1 MKKKKNKLKDKPN
14 GRNVFHLTGDLKVNA
29 YCEVN
34 LNSIQFNDWSDLID
48 SKQLKLRFA
57 YNEIGRISK
66 KLLEEPNT
74 EFKTELLRQLS
85 QILFDCNVVF
95 TNRASTKLVD
105 NYGKDYLYDFFSE
118 SDDMKGRIKEFK
130 SKHGSESITIDHEW
144 PRQKTAKIL
153 IEQFQEKKFDF
164 TYFWEEWNTKYSFVN
179 LVTTNE
185 NGVLNGGAK
194 KLFINPKRLYED
206 CHIDLI
212 DLSKNQ

>member
-1 MKKKKNKLKDKPN
+1 VKKKNKIS
-14 GRNVFHLTGDLKVNA
+14 GRNIFQLAGDEKVNP

-34 LNSIQFNDWSDLID
+34 LKSIQLNDWNSLIE
-48 SKQLKLRFA
+48 SKQRKLRFA
-57 YNEIGRISK
+57 YSEIERIAK

-85 QILFDCNVVF
+85 QILFDCIVIF

-105 NYGKDYLYDFFSE
+105 KYGKDYLYDFFNGYTDME
-118 SDDMKGRIKEFK
+118 SRVDAFKKE
-130 SKHGSESITIDHEW
+130 HGSESITIDHEW

-153 IEQFQEKKFDF
+153 VEQFQEKEFDF
-164 TYFWEEWNTKYSFVN
+164 THFWEEWNTKYSFVN
-179 LVTTNE
+179 LVTTRE

>member
-1 MKKKKNKLKDKPN
+1 MKKKNKIS
-14 GRNVFHLTGDLKVNA
+14 GRNIFQLAGDEKTNP

-34 LNSIQFNDWSDLID
+34 LNSIQLNDWNSLIE
-48 SKQLKLRFA
+48 SKQRKLRFA
-57 YNEIGRISK
+57 YSEIGRIAK

-85 QILFDCNVVF
+85 QILFDCIVVF

-105 NYGKDYLYDFFSE
+105 KYGKDYLYDFFHGYADME
-118 SDDMKGRIKEFK
+118 SRVDAFK
-130 SKHGSESITIDHEW
+130 KQHGSESITIDHEW

-153 IEQFQEKKFDF
+153 VEQFQEKEFDF

-179 LVTTNE
+179 LVTTRE
-185 NGVLNGGAK
+185 NGVLNGSAK

-212 DLSKNQ
+212 DLSINQ

>member
-1 MKKKKNKLKDKPN
+1 MKKKNKIS
-14 GRNVFHLTGDLKVNA
+14 GRNIFQLAGDEKTNP

-34 LNSIQFNDWSDLID
+34 LNSIQLNDWNSLIE
-48 SKQLKLRFA
+48 SKQRKLRFA
-57 YNEIGRISK
+57 YSEIGRIAK

-85 QILFDCNVVF
+85 QILFDCIVVF

-105 NYGKDYLYDFFSE
+105 KYGKDYLYDFFHEYADME
-118 SDDMKGRIKEFK
+118 SRVDAFK
-130 SKHGSESITIDHEW
+130 KQHGSESITIDHEW

-153 IEQFQEKKFDF
+153 VEQFQEKEFDF

-179 LVTTNE
+179 LVTTRE
-185 NGVLNGGAK
+185 NGVLNGSAK

>member
-1 MKKKKNKLKDKPN
+1 MKKKNKIS
-14 GRNVFHLTGDLKVNA
+14 GRNIFQLAGDEKTNP

-34 LNSIQFNDWSDLID
+34 LNSIQLNDWNSLIE
-48 SKQLKLRFA
+48 SKQRKLRFA
-57 YNEIGRISK
+57 YSEIGRIAK

-85 QILFDCNVVF
+85 QILFDCIVVF

-105 NYGKDYLYDFFSE
+105 KYGKDYLYDFFHGYTDME
-118 SDDMKGRIKEFK
+118 SRVDAFK
-130 SKHGSESITIDHEW
+130 KQHGSESITIDHEW

-153 IEQFQEKKFDF
+153 VEQFQEKEFDF

-179 LVTTNE
+179 LVTTRE
-185 NGVLNGGAK
+185 NGVLNGSAK

>member
-1 MKKKKNKLKDKPN
+1 MKKKNKIS
-14 GRNVFHLTGDLKVNA
+14 GRNIFQLAGDEKTNP

-34 LNSIQFNDWSDLID
+34 LNSIQLNDWNSLIE
-48 SKQLKLRFA
+48 SKQRKLRFA
-57 YNEIGRISK
+57 YSEIGRIAK
-66 KLLEEPNT
+66 KFLEEPNT

-85 QILFDCNVVF
+85 QILFDCIVVF

-105 NYGKDYLYDFFSE
+105 KYGKDYLYDFFHGYA
-118 SDDMKGRIKEFK
+118 DMENRVDAFK
-130 SKHGSESITIDHEW
+130 KQHGSESITIDHEW

-153 IEQFQEKKFDF
+153 VEQFQEKEFDF

-179 LVTTNE
+179 LVTTRE
-185 NGVLNGGAK
+185 NGVLNGSAK

>member
-1 MKKKKNKLKDKPN
+1 MKKKNKIS
-14 GRNVFHLTGDLKVNA
+14 GRNIFQLAGDEKTNP

-34 LNSIQFNDWSDLID
+34 LNSIQLNDWNSLIE
-48 SKQLKLRFA
+48 SKQRKLRFA
-57 YNEIGRISK
+57 YSEIGRIAK

-74 EFKTELLRQLS
+74 EFKIELLRQLS
-85 QILFDCNVVF
+85 QILFDCIVVF

-105 NYGKDYLYDFFSE
+105 KYGNDYLYDFFHGYADME
-118 SDDMKGRIKEFK
+118 SRVDAFK
-130 SKHGSESITIDHEW
+130 KQHGSESITIDHEW

-153 IEQFQEKKFDF
+153 VEQFQEKEFDF

-179 LVTTNE
+179 LVTTRE
-185 NGVLNGGAK
+185 NGVLNGSAK

>member
-1 MKKKKNKLKDKPN
+1 MKKKNKIS
-14 GRNVFHLTGDLKVNA
+14 GRNIFQLAGDEKTNP

-34 LNSIQFNDWSDLID
+34 LNSIQLNDWNSLIE
-48 SKQLKLRFA
+48 SKQRKLRFA
-57 YNEIGRISK
+57 YSEIGRIAK

-85 QILFDCNVVF
+85 QILFDCIVVF
-95 TNRASTKLVD
+95 TNRASTNLVD
-105 NYGKDYLYDFFSE
+105 KYGKDYLYDFFHGYADME
-118 SDDMKGRIKEFK
+118 SRVDAFK
-130 SKHGSESITIDHEW
+130 KQHGSESITIDHEW

-153 IEQFQEKKFDF
+153 VEQFQEKEFDF

-179 LVTTNE
+179 LVTTRE
-185 NGVLNGGAK
+185 NGVLNGSAK

>member
-1 MKKKKNKLKDKPN
+1 MKKKNKIS
-14 GRNVFHLTGDLKVNA
+14 GRNIFQLAGDEKTNP

-34 LNSIQFNDWSDLID
+34 LNSIQLNDWNSLIE
-48 SKQLKLRFA
+48 SKQRKLRFA
-57 YNEIGRISK
+57 YSEIGRIAK

-85 QILFDCNVVF
+85 QILFDCIVVF

-105 NYGKDYLYDFFSE
+105 KYGKDYLYDFFHGYVDME
-118 SDDMKGRIKEFK
+118 SRVDAFK
-130 SKHGSESITIDHEW
+130 KQHGSESITIDHEW

-153 IEQFQEKKFDF
+153 VEQFQEKEFDF

-179 LVTTNE
+179 LVTTRE
-185 NGVLNGGAK
+185 NGVLNGSAK

>member
-1 MKKKKNKLKDKPN
+1 MKKKNKIS
-14 GRNVFHLTGDLKVNA
+14 GRNIFQLAGDEKTNP

-34 LNSIQFNDWSDLID
+34 LNSIQLNDWNSLIE
-48 SKQLKLRFA
+48 SKQRKLRFA
-57 YNEIGRISK
+57 YSEIGRIAK

-85 QILFDCNVVF
+85 QILFDCIVVF

-105 NYGKDYLYDFFSE
+105 KYGKDYLYDFFHGYA
-118 SDDMKGRIKEFK
+118 DMENRVDAFK
-130 SKHGSESITIDHEW
+130 KQHGSESITIDHEW

-153 IEQFQEKKFDF
+153 VEQFQEKEFDF

-179 LVTTNE
+179 LVTTRE
-185 NGVLNGGAK
+185 NGVLNGSAK

>member
-1 MKKKKNKLKDKPN
+1 VKKKNKIS
-14 GRNVFHLTGDLKVNA
+14 GRNIFQLAGDEKTNP

-34 LNSIQFNDWSDLID
+34 LNSIQLNDWNSLIE
-48 SKQLKLRFA
+48 SKQRKLRFA
-57 YNEIGRISK
+57 YSEIGRIAK

-85 QILFDCNVVF
+85 QILFDCIVVF

-105 NYGKDYLYDFFSE
+105 KYGKDYLYDFFHGYADME
-118 SDDMKGRIKEFK
+118 SRVDAFK
-130 SKHGSESITIDHEW
+130 KQHGSESITIDHEW

-153 IEQFQEKKFDF
+153 VEQFQEKEFDF

-179 LVTTNE
+179 LVTTRE
-185 NGVLNGGAK
+185 NGVLNGSAK

>member
-1 MKKKKNKLKDKPN
+1 MKKKNN
-14 GRNVFHLTGDLKVNA
+14 ISGRNIFQLAGDEKTNP

-34 LNSIQFNDWSDLID
+34 LNSIQLNDWNSLIE
-48 SKQLKLRFA
+48 SKQRKLRFA
-57 YNEIGRISK
+57 YSEIGRIAK

-85 QILFDCNVVF
+85 QILFDCIVVF

-105 NYGKDYLYDFFSE
+105 KYGKDYLYDFFYGYADME
-118 SDDMKGRIKEFK
+118 SRVDAFK
-130 SKHGSESITIDHEW
+130 KQHGSESITIDHEW

-153 IEQFQEKKFDF
+153 VEQFQEKEFDF

-179 LVTTNE
+179 LVTTRE
-185 NGVLNGGAK
+185 NGVLNGSAK

>member
-1 MKKKKNKLKDKPN
+1 MKKNNKIS
-14 GRNVFHLTGDLKVNA
+14 GRNIFQLAGDEKTNP

-34 LNSIQFNDWSDLID
+34 LNSIQLNDWNSLIE
-48 SKQLKLRFA
+48 SKQRKLRFA
-57 YNEIGRISK
+57 YSEIGRIAK

-85 QILFDCNVVF
+85 QILFDCIVVF

-105 NYGKDYLYDFFSE
+105 KYGKDYLYDFFHGYADME
-118 SDDMKGRIKEFK
+118 SRVDAFK
-130 SKHGSESITIDHEW
+130 KQHGSESITIDHEW

-153 IEQFQEKKFDF
+153 VEQFQEKEFDF

-179 LVTTNE
+179 LVTTRE
-185 NGVLNGGAK
+185 NGVLNGSAK

>member
-1 MKKKKNKLKDKPN
+1 MKKKNKIS
-14 GRNVFHLTGDLKVNA
+14 GRNIFQLAGDEKTNPH
-29 YCEVN
+29 CEVN
-34 LNSIQFNDWSDLID
+34 LNSIQLNDWNSLIE
-48 SKQLKLRFA
+48 SKQRKLRFA
-57 YNEIGRISK
+57 YSEIERIAK

-85 QILFDCNVVF
+85 QILFDCIVVF

-105 NYGKDYLYDFFSE
+105 KYGKDYLYDFFHGYADME
-118 SDDMKGRIKEFK
+118 SRVDAFK
-130 SKHGSESITIDHEW
+130 KQHGSESITIDHEW

-153 IEQFQEKKFDF
+153 VEQFQEKEFDF

-179 LVTTNE
+179 LVTTRE
-185 NGVLNGGAK
+185 NGVLNGSAK

>member
-1 MKKKKNKLKDKPN
+1 VKKKNKIS
-14 GRNVFHLTGDLKVNA
+14 GRNIFQLAGDEKTNP

-34 LNSIQFNDWSDLID
+34 LNSIQLNDWNSLIE
-48 SKQLKLRFA
+48 SKQRKLRFA
-57 YNEIGRISK
+57 YSEIGRIAK

-85 QILFDCNVVF
+85 QILFDCIVVF

-105 NYGKDYLYDFFSE
+105 KYGKDYLYDFFHGYA
-118 SDDMKGRIKEFK
+118 DMENRVDAFK
-130 SKHGSESITIDHEW
+130 KQHGSESITIDHEW

-153 IEQFQEKKFDF
+153 VEQFQEKEFDF

-179 LVTTNE
+179 LVTTRE
-185 NGVLNGGAK
+185 NGVLNGSAK

>member
-1 MKKKKNKLKDKPN
+1 MKKKNKIS
-14 GRNVFHLTGDLKVNA
+14 GRNIFQLAGDEKTNP

-34 LNSIQFNDWSDLID
+34 LNSIQLNDWNSLIE
-48 SKQLKLRFA
+48 SKQRKLRFA
-57 YNEIGRISK
+57 YSEIGRIAK

-85 QILFDCNVVF
+85 QILFDCIVVF

-105 NYGKDYLYDFFSE
+105 KYGKDYLYDFFYGYADME
-118 SDDMKGRIKEFK
+118 SRVDAFK
-130 SKHGSESITIDHEW
+130 KQHGSESITIDHEW

-153 IEQFQEKKFDF
+153 VEQFQEKEFDF

-179 LVTTNE
+179 LVTTRE
-185 NGVLNGGAK
+185 NGVLNGSAK

>member
-1 MKKKKNKLKDKPN
+1 MKKKNKNKIS
-14 GRNVFHLTGDLKVNA
+14 GRNIFQLAGDEKTNP

-34 LNSIQFNDWSDLID
+34 LNSIQLNDWNSLIE
-48 SKQLKLRFA
+48 SKQRKLRFA
-57 YNEIGRISK
+57 YSEIGRIAK

-85 QILFDCNVVF
+85 QILFDCIVVF

-105 NYGKDYLYDFFSE
+105 KYGKDYLYDFFHGYA
-118 SDDMKGRIKEFK
+118 DMENRVDAFK
-130 SKHGSESITIDHEW
+130 KQHGSESITIDHEW

-153 IEQFQEKKFDF
+153 VEQFQEKEFDF

-179 LVTTNE
+179 LVTTRE
-185 NGVLNGGAK
+185 NGVLNGSAK

>member
-1 MKKKKNKLKDKPN
+1 VKKKNKIS
-14 GRNVFHLTGDLKVNA
+14 GRNIFQLAGDEKTNP

-34 LNSIQFNDWSDLID
+34 LNSIQLNDWNSLIE
-48 SKQLKLRFA
+48 SKQRKLRFA
-57 YNEIGRISK
+57 YSEIGRIAK

-85 QILFDCNVVF
+85 QILFDCIVVF

-105 NYGKDYLYDFFSE
+105 KYGKDYLYDFFYGYADME
-118 SDDMKGRIKEFK
+118 SRVDAFK
-130 SKHGSESITIDHEW
+130 KQHGSESITIDHEW

-153 IEQFQEKKFDF
+153 VEQFQEKEFDF

-179 LVTTNE
+179 LVTTRE
-185 NGVLNGGAK
+185 NGVLNGSAK

>member
-1 MKKKKNKLKDKPN
+1 MKKKNKIS
-14 GRNVFHLTGDLKVNA
+14 GRNIFQLAGDEKTNP

-34 LNSIQFNDWSDLID
+34 LNSIQLNDWNSLIE
-48 SKQLKLRFA
+48 SKQRKLRFA
-57 YNEIGRISK
+57 YSEIGRIAK

-85 QILFDCNVVF
+85 QILFDCIVVF

-105 NYGKDYLYDFFSE
+105 KYGKDYLYDFFHGYADME
-118 SDDMKGRIKEFK
+118 SRVDAFK
-130 SKHGSESITIDHEW
+130 KQHGSESITIDHEW

-153 IEQFQEKKFDF
+153 VEQFQEKEFDF

-179 LVTTNE
+179 LVTTRE
-185 NGVLNGGAK
+185 NGVLNGSAK